1 MTKRLAERV
10 IDGFG
15 LTSDQ
20 RDAALERARDVVVT
34 AGAGSG
40 KTRTL
45 VARYASLLADG
56 LEPRRVVAITFT
68 EKAAREMRSRVREA
82 LNRLAVNATEV
93 EERLLWVRLEAQMD
107 SARIG
112 TIHSLC
118 AEILRAHPAEAGLDP
133 LFEVLDEGLTA
144 VLRSQIITNTT
155 QALVEIPEYAP
166 LFKQFK
172 SGGVLALLDFLLA
185 RRLEAAEAFEQ
196 TNNSRQVILTALAQ
210 VLARPQ
216 LAEPLA
222 ELQAIPPDQ
231 LRREAGDKL
240 ADMLTTLLALWHR
253 AQTALAAE
261 DPFTCVECLF
271 SARRENM
278 RLNIGPRNS
287 PIKDILTDLRDA
299 FDQYINPL
307 TGGAGSQD
315 TPPNRETEQLFEQ
328 LQPLLRNAFQTML
341 SSYLQALNQR
351 QALDFDGMEDGALQ
365 LLRRIEIRARWQTEI
380 SALLV
385 DEFQDTNARQREIVE
400 ALSGQPGRLFV
411 VGDERQS
418 IYRFRRA
425 DVTVFRQV
433 QAQVRQ
439 RGGLPKNLDLT
450 YRAHDPLL
458 QTTAGLL
465 EIIMGTTQDETRPF
479 HVPFAALRANRS
491 IPPNHILGPHVELIL
506 GSGED
511 TSSARQTSARALV
524 QRLAE
529 LRQSGQIRAWDDVA
543 LLFRASSGFADYEN
557 AFEEAGIP
565 FVTVAGRGFYDRPE
579 IRDVLNLLRAL
590 SNPADDL
597 AMAGLLRSP
606 AFGLSDSALYL
617 LRLQAGQWAPYRQA
631 LQGDLSMLAAPDLA
645 SAQRARVTL
654 AALLPSV
661 NRIPVAEL
669 LKRLVDATDYRALLA
684 ADETNGGGRLW
695 RNLDKLLG
703 DAQASRQVNVNEFL
717 DYLATLGDAG
727 AREGEAP
734 AEAQGTVRLMTIHKS
749 KGLEFPLVVLADAG
763 REPRGGSNQAFL
775 LPGLGLAFRMD
786 PEPILF
792 RLSGQLEKQQN
803 QAETQRL
810 LYVALTRAMDK
821 LLISG
826 HATPARSGSGFKL
839 TGWMEALCTAAN
851 LNVESLLEQAGT
863 PLETHTEAGH
873 PLRAW
878 CLPAETTPAS
888 VQNPAR
894 QGLLTSQAAPLY
906 QPLFLPP
913 ADSSPEEDQNR
924 PIWRATGT
932 SRAVPH
938 NVIGKMVHKAL
949 ELWLFPGNPRLDHL
963 LETSALNAGLAS
975 EQQRTAATHRAW
987 KLLERLHAHPIWE
1000 EMDGATERHHEVPYS
1015 RLHDGHTETGYIDLL
1030 YYSASGWQVLDF
1042 KTDAIANP
1050 TERDRLTQQYRAQ
1063 MQRYLGA
1070 VTNLTG
1076 SKAHARLCF
1085 LDDHGSISLVEV

>member
-1 MTKRLAERV
+1 MTKKLAERV

-15 LTSDQ
+15 LTNDQ

-82 LNRLAVNATEV
+82 LNRLAVNAAEV

-144 VLRSQIITNTT
+144 VLRNQIITNTT
-155 QALVEIPEYAP
+155 QALVELPEYLP

-172 SGGVLALLDFLLA
+172 SGGVLSLLDFMLA
-185 RRLEAAEAFEQ
+185 RRLESAEAFEQ
-196 TNNSRQVILTALAQ
+196 TNDSRQVILAALTKE
-210 VLARPQ
+210 LTRPQ
-216 LAEPLA
+216 LADPLA
-222 ELQAIPPDQ
+222 ELEAIPPAQ
-231 LRREAGDKL
+231 LRREVGDKL
-240 ADMLTTLLALWHR
+240 ADMITTLLELWHR
-253 AQTALAAE
+253 AQAALASG
-261 DPFTCVECLF
+261 DPFACVECLF

-278 RLNIGPRNS
+278 RLNIGPRTS
-287 PIKDILTDLRDA
+287 PIKDIITDLRDA
-299 FDQYINPL
+299 FDQHLNPL
-307 TGGAGSQD
+307 TGGAASQD

-341 SSYLQALNQR
+341 SSYLQALSQR

-365 LLRRIEIRARWQTEI
+365 LLRRVEIRARWQAEI

-400 ALSGQPGRLFV
+400 SLAGQAGRLFV

-465 EIIMGTTQDETRPF
+465 EVIMGTTQDETRPF
-479 HVPFAALRANRS
+479 LVPFTPLRANRAA
-491 IPPNHILGPHVELIL
+491 PPVHILGPHVELIL

-511 TSSARQTSARALV
+511 TSTARQTSARALV
-524 QRLAE
+524 QRLTE
-529 LRQSGQIRAWDDVA
+529 LRQSGQILAWDDVA

-557 AFEEAGIP
+557 ALEEAGIP

-597 AMAGLLRSP
+597 AMAGMLRSP
-606 AFGLSDSALYL
+606 AFGLSDAALYL
-617 LRLQAGQWAPYRQA
+617 LRLQAGERVPYRVA
-631 LQGDLSMLAAPDLA
+631 LQGDLSMLDVPDRA
-645 SAQRARVTL
+645 GAQRACDTL
-654 AALLPSV
+654 AALLPYV
-661 NRIPVAEL
+661 NRIPLAEL

-775 LPGLGLAFRMD
+775 LPGLGLAFKMD

-792 RLSGQLEKQQN
+792 RLSEELEKQQS
-803 QAETQRL
+803 QAETKRL

-826 HATPARSGSGFKL
+826 HATPGRSGNGLKL
-839 TGWMEALCTAAN
+839 TGWMEELCVAAN
-851 LNVESLLEQAGT
+851 LNVENLLEQAGT
-863 PLETHTEAGH
+863 PQESHTKAGH

-878 CLPAETTPAS
+878 CLPPETAPSS
-888 VQNPAR
+888 VPNAAR
-894 QGLLTSQAAPLY
+894 QGLLTSQAIPLY
-906 QPLFLPP
+906 QPLVVPP
-913 ADSSPEEDQNR
+913 ADPSPEEKQDR
-924 PIWRATGT
+924 PIWRATGAT
-932 SRAVPH
+932 RAVPH
-938 NVIGKMVHKAL
+938 NVTGKMVHKAL
-949 ELWLFPGNPRLDHL
+949 ELWLFPGNPRLDKL
-963 LETSALNAGLAS
+963 LETAALNAGLAS
-975 EQQRTAATHRAW
+975 EQQRSEAVHRARQ
-987 KLLERLHAHPIWE
+987 LLERLRAHPIWQE
-1000 EMDGATERHHEVPYS
+1000 IDGAPDRHHEVPYS
-1015 RLHDGHTETGYIDLL
+1015 RLHEGRTEIGYIDLL
-1030 YYSASGWQVLDF
+1030 YHSPSGWQVLDF
-1042 KTDAIANP
+1042 KTDAIPNP
-1050 TERDRLTQQYRAQ
+1050 TERDHLTQKYRTQ

-1070 VTNLTG
+1070 VTNLAG
-1076 SKAHARLCF
+1076 GKARARLCF